1 LRVNARGVMALD
13 ARVQLTP
20 TTPVLNQRLAI
31 RPYPKELEETVIL
44 PNERPLLLRPVLPE
58 DEPALQ
64 ALALRAS
71 PDDLRLRFF
80 QPIRELSH
88 DLAAT
93 LTQIDYHREMALVAV
108 GPGLPGKAEMYGI
121 VNLSADPN
129 NEQAEYSILVDRAL
143 MGLGLGNLLMKRII
157 AYARTRGISE
167 IHGEVLQENKPM
179 LQLDRALGFTI
190 HADPNDPSLKHV
202 ILKLH
207 CIESSAG

>member
-1 LRVNARGVMALD
+1 
-13 ARVQLTP
+13 
-20 TTPVLNQRLAI
+20 
-31 RPYPKELEETVIL
+31 
-44 PNERPLLLRPVLPE
+44 LLLRPVLPE

-71 PDDLRLRFF
+71 PEDLRLRFF

-88 DLAAT
+88 DMAAT

-108 GPGLPGKAEMYGI
+108 GPGVPGKAEIYGI

-129 NEQAEYSILVDRAL
+129 NERAEYAILVDRAL

-157 AYARTRGISE
+157 TYARARGISE
-167 IHGEVLQENKPM
+167 IHGEVLRENKPM

-190 HADPNDPSLKHV
+190 HADPNDPGLKHV

-207 CIESSAG
+207 CIASSAG